1 MTYNLIKQRLENN
14 DIIILDG
21 AIGAEL
27 EKKGAK
33 ARYMGL
39 DQEFISLEEVKKMKG
54 RSLPTLIYIS

>member
-33 ARYMGL
+33 C
-39 DQEFISLEEVKKMKG
+39 IK
-54 RSLPTLIYIS
+54 IYGAVHVLWKVQI